1 MYTWQIDQSSLVL
14 PRSMLADP
22 NTYGKQ
28 LEAYRHWIMG
38 SAIEVVKA
46 RNASVPATRISVD
59 TFEVL
64 EFEIELAHVSI
75 IFYLQIL
82 VPFWFLLM
90 ILIYWV
96 EM

>member
-1 MYTWQIDQSSLVL
+1 MYTRQIDQSSPVL

-59 TFEVL
+59 AFEVL

-75 IFYLQIL
+75 FYLQIL
-82 VPFWFLLM
+82 VPFWSLLM

>member
-1 MYTWQIDQSSLVL
+1 MYAQQIDQSSPVL

-38 SAIEVVKA
+38 SAVEVVKF

-59 TFEVL
+59 AFEVL

-75 IFYLQIL
+75 FYLQIL
-82 VPFWFLLM
+82 KYPSGL
-90 ILIYWV
+90 Y
-96 EM
+96 